1 MMRRSAL
8 RLPANALLA
17 AWTVIIAIPVYIM
30 IVSCFKT
37 TQEIYR
43 NPLALPES
51 WDFGNFTEA
60 WVRANFDVYTF
71 NSVVV
76 AVGAVLL
83 TIVLAA
89 LASFPLSRLSV
100 WWVTPV
106 LGFFLIGLMIPVRLG
121 SVEMFVLMKELSLLD
136 SHLGL
141 VLVYAAI
148 RLPFAI
154 LIMSSFMRAVPK
166 EFEDAARIDGAGDLR
181 LLFSVL
187 LPQIKPAVGIV
198 AIFTTIAVWNDFF
211 FPLMFIFDPDLRTL
225 PLGLASFTGEYST
238 NWGLLFAGLTIS
250 TLPLT
255 LAYVVLSR
263 QVREGVGAG
272 GIK

>member
-1 MMRRSAL
+1 MRSRVR
-8 RLPANALLA
+8 RLPANVLLG
-17 AWTVIIAIPVYIM
+17 AWTVIIAVPIYIM
-30 IVSCFKT
+30 VVSCFKT
-37 TQEIYR
+37 TQEIYS
-43 NPLALPES
+43 NPIALPGS
-51 WDFGNFTEA
+51 WDFGNFVDA
-60 WVRANFDVYTF
+60 WVRANFDVYTL
-71 NSVVV
+71 NSVLVT
-76 AVGAVLL
+76 VGAVVL

-89 LASFPLSRLSV
+89 LASFPLSRLNV

-106 LGFFLIGLMIPVRLG
+106 AAFFLIGLMVPVRLG
-121 SVEMFVLMKELSLLD
+121 SVEMFVLMKELGLLD
-136 SHLGL
+136 RHLGL
-141 VLVYAAI
+141 ILVYAAI

-166 EFEDAARIDGAGDLR
+166 EFEDAARIDGAGDFR

-187 LPQIKPAVGIV
+187 LPQIKPAAGIV

-250 TLPLT
+250 TVPLT
-255 LAYVVLSR
+255 LAYVILSR